1 MNRFMTAGV
10 CVLLLCGF
18 AMPASAKEESGGAW
32 DGLVEVKPKR
42 MDAAYL
48 LPGADFRPYTK
59 LMIDP
64 SEVAFHKDW
73 MKRYN
78 STAATLSQRL
88 TQEDAERIA
97 GEARKVFDE
106 AFAETLKAKGLQI
119 VTSPGPDVLRLR
131 PGVIN
136 LYITAPDTMSSGR
149 SRTYTMEAGEA
160 TLFLEALDSTT
171 SALLGRALDKRET
184 RNTGRLSVS
193 NSVTNLSDFKALFKQ
208 WAEICVKGFEDLR
221 AMSPVPQDLKPGQKL
236 EP

>member
-1 MNRFMTAGV
+1 MKTGV
-10 CVLLLCGF
+10 CALLLCGF
-18 AMPASAKEESGGAW
+18 AIPSVAKGGSGGSW

-42 MDAAYL
+42 LDAAYL

-64 SEVAFHKDW
+64 SEVAPHKDW

-78 STAATLSQRL
+78 QTAATLSQRP

-97 GEARKVFDE
+97 GDARKVFDE
-106 AFAETLKAKGLQI
+106 AFVETLKDKGLEI

-136 LYITAPDTMSSGR
+136 LTITAPDTMSAGR

-171 SALLGRALDKRET
+171 NALLGRALDERET
-184 RNTGRLSVS
+184 RNMGRLSIS
-193 NSVTNLSDFKALFKQ
+193 NSVSNLSDFKALFKQ
-208 WAEICVKGFEDLR
+208 WAEICVKGFEDLG
-221 AMSPVPQDLKPGQKL
+221 AMSPVPQDLKPGHKL
-236 EP
+236 